1 MTPDLMVRNPKFAIR
16 NKKGSR
22 AAVWHIYLN
31 LVAKGVSLTP
41 LQAIKFP
48 KEKLAHRGALLE
60 LPSNRLLAQIFGA
73 ITNIAG
79 AMHII
84 LKGSRGVKAA
94 GHLLASRELLENSRL
109 LPGKNPRPGSGS
121 RQDLEGDPCPFRYRR
136 RYWAV

>member
-1 MTPDLMVRNPKFAIR
+1 MQIANCGWWTGGRRSSAKWLISTSDSGKRRLAPIPNMQFTIC

-31 LVAKGVSLTP
+31 LVAKGVSRTP

-48 KEKLAHRGALLE
+48 KEKLAHRGDLLE

-79 AMHII
+79 ASHII
-84 LKGSRGVKAA
+84 LKGSRGVKEAA
-94 GHLLASRELLENSRL
+94 RRVHRRNS
-109 LPGKNPRPGSGS
+109 
-121 RQDLEGDPCPFRYRR
+121 
-136 RYWAV
+136 